1 MVDHGTSWDFKWY
14 SKNGDHPGIF
24 LLISAA
30 RGVFFNWGSLG
41 FLKLEIN
48 WDITG
53 IYLLAGGAITILK
66 IMEKC
71 LKPQTS
77 ILYI

>member
-1 MVDHGTSWDFKWY
+1 MGFQMVFKKWR
-14 SKNGDHPGIF
+14 SSRDIF
-24 LLISAA
+24 ADL
-30 RGVFFNWGSLG
+30 RCKRFFFNWGSLG

-66 IMEKC
+66 NMEKC

>member
-1 MVDHGTSWDFKWY
+1 MVFKKWR
-14 SKNGDHPGIF
+14 SSGDIF
-24 LLISAA
+24 ACL
-30 RGVFFNWGSLG
+30 RCKMFFFNWGSLG

-66 IMEKC
+66 NMEKC
-71 LKPQTS
+71 LKPLTS